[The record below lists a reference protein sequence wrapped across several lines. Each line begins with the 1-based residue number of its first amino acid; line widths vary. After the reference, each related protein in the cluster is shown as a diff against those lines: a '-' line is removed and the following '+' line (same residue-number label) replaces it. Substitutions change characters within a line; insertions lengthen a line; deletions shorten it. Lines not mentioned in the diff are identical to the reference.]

1 MSQRMENAPLYYAV
15 TQAHFNEISAMHKY
29 VAEVQDQLRLQ
40 GYTRFEVELG
50 DGGAP
55 VCNGADLPPGS
66 QGGVSRWFFTRE
78 DRRAGFVLDPSFLC
92 FQTTDYATRRDFLP
106 PLVQGLEAVHSA
118 AGLAHVA
125 RLGMRY
131 LNAVLPKDGEGV
143 EDYLDAGLRGVPA
156 LSAEPVANSIL
167 QFEARKGPSG
177 LLPQSLLAARVY
189 QAEAPLGYPA
199 GVTDVPLEQPH
210 EGFAG
215 TERRHA
221 VIDLDHYAWGRF
233 ALDFGRMEDQL
244 QELHTP
250 IRGALD
256 AVVTDHARKVWG

>member
-1 MSQRMENAPLYYAV
+1 MSQGMENAPLYYAV
-15 TQAHFNEISAMHKY
+15 TQAHFNEVSAMHKY

-50 DGGAP
+50 DGGGP
-55 VCNGADLPPGS
+55 VRDGAELPPGS
-66 QGGVSRWFFTRE
+66 QRAAGRWFFTRE

-92 FQTTDYATRRDFLP
+92 FQTTDYATHRDFLP

-118 AGLAHVA
+118 AGLAHVS

-143 EDYLDAGLRGVPA
+143 EDYLDVGLHGVPA
-156 LSAEPVANSIL
+156 LSAEPVINSTL
-167 QFEARKGPSG
+167 QFGARKAPSS
-177 LLPQSLLAARVY
+177 LLPKTMLAARVY

-199 GVTDVPLEQPH
+199 GVTGVPLEQPH

-215 TERRHA
+215 AERHHA
-221 VIDLDHYAWGRF
+221 VIDLDHYARGRF
-233 ALDFGRMEDQL
+233 ALDFGRMGDQL
-244 QELHTP
+244 QELHAP

-256 AVVTDHARKVWG
+256 AVVTDHARKVWA